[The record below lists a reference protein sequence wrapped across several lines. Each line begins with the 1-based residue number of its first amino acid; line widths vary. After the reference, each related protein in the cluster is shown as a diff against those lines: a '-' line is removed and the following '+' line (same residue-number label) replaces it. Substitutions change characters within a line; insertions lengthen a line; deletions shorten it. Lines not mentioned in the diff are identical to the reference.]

1 MAIDNSVTEKIFDRK
16 VAQAI
21 DAKRHQMR
29 EALREIESNARKS
42 YEAHIT
48 YHKLMKEAA
57 KEQGDIQGAVRH
69 QVMTETY
76 EAILRNFT
84 MSGSYD
90 TV

>member
-1 MAIDNSVTEKIFDRK
+1 MAVDNSITEEIFDRK
-16 VAQAI
+16 VTQAI
-21 DAKRHQMR
+21 DAKKHQMR
-29 EALREIESNARKS
+29 EALKEIEGNTRKN
-42 YEAHIT
+42 YEAHIA
-48 YHKLMKEAA
+48 YHKYMMEAA

-90 TV
+90 KV